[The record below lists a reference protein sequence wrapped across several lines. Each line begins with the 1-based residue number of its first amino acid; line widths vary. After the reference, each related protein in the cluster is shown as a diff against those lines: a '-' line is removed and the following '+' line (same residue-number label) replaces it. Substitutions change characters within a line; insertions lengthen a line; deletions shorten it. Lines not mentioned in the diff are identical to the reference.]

1 MRLNTATSLLALA
14 TKPAATRAFYIG
26 SKPAATRA
34 ATSLAVRRPL
44 FPVLRRSDI
53 FFPDMDRMFAEFD
66 EMDKMMENSLAT
78 FSRPSSLS
86 LSGDV
91 QSQFRRPL
99 GFEVTQDEKE
109 YKVAVHVPDMEVK
122 DIDLQLDHD
131 GRVLRLT
138 GEKINEEEGL
148 KVRSRFEKAI
158 LLNPDVDTSQ
168 LAANMSGD
176 TLTVVAPKIEKKDA
190 LANAESKK
198 IEINVVEPQAAL
210 QDGGGEEVPVATNMK
225 NDADQKAAGTNKNSD
240 GSWPVRDFPY

>member
-53 FFPDMDRMFAEFD
+53 FFPDVDRMFEEFD

-86 LSGDV
+86 GDV
-91 QSQFRRPL
+91 QSQLRRPL
-99 GFEVTQDEKE
+99 GFEVTQDDKE

-176 TLTVVAPKIEKKDA
+176 TLTVVAPKIDKKDA

-210 QDGGGEEVPVATNMK
+210 QDGGGEEVPVAANMK
-225 NDADQKAAGTNKNSD
+225 NDAGQKATNKNSD

>member
-91 QSQFRRPL
+91 QSQLRRPL

-210 QDGGGEEVPVATNMK
+210 QDGGGEEVPVAANMK
-225 NDADQKAAGTNKNSD
+225 NDAGQKATNKNSD